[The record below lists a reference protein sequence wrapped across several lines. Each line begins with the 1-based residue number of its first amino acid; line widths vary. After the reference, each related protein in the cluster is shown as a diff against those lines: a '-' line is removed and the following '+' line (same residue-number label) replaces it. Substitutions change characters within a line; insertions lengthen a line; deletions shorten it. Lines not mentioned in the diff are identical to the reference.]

1 MNLVRPLTL
10 LALLTSGL
18 LGRAVA
24 EPEAAPL
31 DLTQARVLASPGWPS
46 ALRSLLPIDR
56 EVEPLAP
63 PLPPGPLLLLGLAGD
78 PTAQALGEALL
89 GVGRERLRGGYVI
102 AGWKDRDRAIV
113 FVLAEDAAALAAA
126 RIELETYTATQ
137 GRSPPPSLEQGPPGE
152 RGGVRVARGVT
163 PRFRVRGATGF
174 GPGESVLDIANAHG
188 NRLWLGEGVDE
199 RALARMREH
208 GIVPVAAAQL
218 LWGGTPMG
226 MKTYPPGRYPDRPA
240 VEAATEALLAWQA
253 RGVRHFAL
261 DFGYVG
267 VMLNEFDAAPGLEAE
282 AARQVAD
289 RLRPGGLVELLV
301 IPSSLA
307 SDLTDIGPPPD
318 LRSIP
323 EAVLGWQGPVE
334 APTTISRADAARAAK
349 EAGVPLVLVETWAS
363 AAPEAI
369 PSLPRGRDADLGD
382 VLEGVLVRAGPGSA
396 NALAATWQ
404 QPLTVGPWPELAEL
418 LAACALRTPDTKSF
432 LTSTGRTLELA
443 LAGRPVAPPWLRALP
458 ERLRLTAENLPP
470 QNELL
475 LAAWL
480 PEPVVIDGRLDDPA
494 WTHARPLALGRGTLQ
509 ALSDGRRLVI
519 GVRVP
524 AAPDENAGATM
535 WVPTRGGTALLGAHA
550 GTTYADD
557 WHTEAADTLRGGFF
571 EGEAS
576 FDRSSLRGDPYPT
589 RLLRLYVSLWNKS
602 GSMEFGRPNAPGQVL
617 VVR

>member
-46 ALRSLLPIDR
+46 ALGSLLPAGR
-56 EVEPLAP
+56 EVETLAL
-63 PLPPGPLLLLGLAGD
+63 PLPSGPLLLLGLAGD
-78 PTAQALGEALL
+78 AAAQVLAKSLL
-89 GVGRERLRGGYVI
+89 GVEKGWLRGGYAI
-102 AGWKDRDRAIV
+102 AGWRHGEQAIV

-126 RIELETYTATQ
+126 RADLETYTITPRK
-137 GRSPPPSLEQGPPGE
+137 GPPPSMEQGPPAE
-152 RGGVRVARGVT
+152 RGSVRVVRAVT
-163 PRFRVRGATGF
+163 PRFRIRGATGF
-174 GPGESVLDIANAHG
+174 GPGENLLDIAGAHG
-188 NRLWLGEGVDE
+188 NRLWLGEGADE
-199 RALARMREH
+199 QALTRMREH

-218 LWGGTPMG
+218 LWGGTPEG
-226 MKTYPPGRYPDRPA
+226 GKVYPPGRYPDRPT
-240 VEAATEALLAWQA
+240 VATAIAALLAWQT

-267 VMLNEFDAAPGLEAE
+267 TWLHEIDAAPGLERE

-289 RLRPGGLVELLV
+289 RLRPGGLAELLV

-307 SDLTDIGPPPD
+307 TDLSGIGPPLD

-334 APTTISRADAARAAK
+334 APTTISRADAARAVK
-349 EAGVPLVLVETWAS
+349 EAGVPVVLVETWAS

-369 PSLPRGRDADLGD
+369 PSLPRGRDADLGE

-396 NALAATWQ
+396 DALAATWQ
-404 QPLTVGPWPELAEL
+404 PPLTPGPWPELTEL
-418 LAACALRTPDTKSF
+418 LAACAPHAPDPASF
-432 LTSTGRTLELA
+432 LKTTSRSLELA
-443 LAGRPVAPPWLRALP
+443 LAGRRADPPWLRALP
-458 ERLRLTAENLPP
+458 ERLRLTAASLPP
-470 QNELL
+470 SDELL
-475 LAAWL
+475 LAAWV
-480 PEPVVIDGRLDDPA
+480 PEPVVIDGRLDDRA
-494 WTHARPLALGRGTLQ
+494 WTQARPLALGPGELL

-519 GVRVP
+519 GVRLL
-524 AAPDENAGATM
+524 ASAYGDAGATM
-535 WVPTRGGTALLGAHA
+535 WTPTRGGTALLGWHA
-550 GTTYADD
+550 ATTYADD
-557 WHTEAADTLRGGFF
+557 WHTEAAATLRGDYF

-576 FDRSSLRGDPYPT
+576 FDRSSLEGDPYPT
-589 RLLRLYVSLWNKS
+589 RVLRLYVTLWNKS
-602 GSMEFGRPNAPGQVL
+602 GSMEFGRPKALGPVL